1 MDKFQISL
9 RLTANERQML
19 RKRAAK
25 YGLSMNDLVR
35 FWINS
40 EPSSPRAFSKVRCNA
55 CNATGKIA
63 GEYLCK
69 KCQGAGFSY
78 YEI

>member
-1 MDKFQISL
+1 MDKIPLTISV
-9 RLTANERQML
+9 TAGEKQML
-19 RKRAAK
+19 LKRAAK
-25 YGLSMNDLVR
+25 YGLSVNSLIR
-35 FWINS
+35 FWVNS

-55 CNATGKIA
+55 CNGTGKIA

-69 KCQGAGFSY
+69 KCQAVGFMY